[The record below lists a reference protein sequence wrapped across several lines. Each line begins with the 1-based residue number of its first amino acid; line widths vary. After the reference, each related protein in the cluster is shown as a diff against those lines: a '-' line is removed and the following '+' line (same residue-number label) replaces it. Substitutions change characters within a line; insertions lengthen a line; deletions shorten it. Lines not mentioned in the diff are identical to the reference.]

1 MEVDVHR
8 RCAVVQFSALDALH
22 AHENTAEAC
31 VDVELMDREPDPVG
45 CNRMGRGWRS
55 LISREI
61 VVTIV
66 SGSRDDQPESAADL
80 NRRLGLSFSNL
91 ALLTRALT
99 HRSYVNENP
108 DSLEDNERLEFLGD
122 AVLDFVV
129 GAWVYN
135 RFPEMREGELT
146 KIRSAI
152 VRNDQLANF
161 ARQLNL
167 GAALRLGRGESSSG
181 GRERDGLLGSL
192 FEALIG
198 ALYLD
203 GGLKAV
209 EAFVHPLL
217 ESSQDFILD
226 QIHDPKSRLQ
236 EWAQAEKMGT
246 PQYVTVSSSGPD
258 HAKVFEVEVRIQGIT
273 YGRGHGSSKQIAAR
287 IAAQTA
293 LEALGFSYK

>member
-1 MEVDVHR
+1 MTI
-8 RCAVVQFSALDALH
+8 L
-22 AHENTAEAC
+22 
-31 VDVELMDREPDPVG
+31 PD
-45 CNRMGRGWRS
+45 
-55 LISREI
+55 SRNF
-61 VVTIV
+61 
-66 SGSRDDQPESAADL
+66 ESAADL
-80 NRRLGLSFSNL
+80 SRRLGLPFSNM

-152 VRNDQLANF
+152 VRNDQLAVF
-161 ARQLNL
+161 ARHLNL
-167 GAALRLGRGESSSG
+167 GAALRLGRGEYASG
-181 GRERDGLLGSL
+181 GGQRDGLLGSL

-203 GGLKAV
+203 AGLKAV
-209 EAFVHPLL
+209 EAFVDPLL
-217 ESSQDFILD
+217 EASQEFVLD
-226 QIHDPKSRLQ
+226 DIHDPKSHLQ

-246 PQYVTVSSSGPD
+246 PQYITISSTGPD
-258 HAKVFEVEVRIQGIT
+258 HAKTFEVEVRIKGLT
-273 YGRGHGSSKQIAAR
+273 YGRGHGSSKQVAAR

-293 LEALGFSYK
+293 LESLGLSYK